1 MMVLPNKGGVVLAC
15 AVMLGAVAVPV
26 AALAQ
31 SGELAA
37 GISYSDR
44 YGATGSLG
52 LRFDDLMEGALDAS
66 ITHRSGEKGSDT
78 AGSLAYTHQLG
89 DTALGADSVVR
100 LRLSGLNSDW
110 SVNPYDTQSLD
121 VLVGVGA
128 ALNPN
133 TRWSVN
139 LVHNTSRLTQRGG
152 TVPAI
157 LAQDFGS
164 SQATWVEMGLSWT
177 NAPDAGL
184 FDQSLSVSGLIAST
198 IDGDAG
204 REWQSV
210 SLSVAAV
217 QPLGARL
224 AFALTGDAQVV
235 APQSDGGR
243 VHVIDR
249 VFANGR
255 QPRGFGWG
263 SPGPVDPVTEDA
275 LGGTR
280 QVSASAEL
288 RAPLPREGLSIAVF
302 FDMGSVWDL
311 SGDAVAGLDDSYA
324 LRSSAGIA
332 LRMQT
337 AIGLFE
343 MALSEP
349 IKSSAFDVAQP
360 VSLSFVAEF

>member
-1 MMVLPNKGGVVLAC
+1 MVFRVKVGAVLAC
-15 AVMLGAVAVPV
+15 GVVMGA
-26 AALAQ
+26 AALPVMAVAQ

-52 LRFDDLMEGALDAS
+52 LRFADLMEGALDIS
-66 ITHRSGEKGSDT
+66 VNHRSGEKGSDT
-78 AGSLAYTHQLG
+78 AASLAYTHQLG
-89 DTALGADSVVR
+89 DTALGAETALR

-110 SVNPYDTQSLD
+110 SVNPYDSRSLD
-121 VLVGVGA
+121 MLVGVGA

-164 SQATWVEMGLSWT
+164 SRATWVEMGLSWT
-177 NAPDAGL
+177 NAPEAGP
-184 FDQSLSVSGLIAST
+184 FDQSLSASGMIAST
-198 IDGDAG
+198 IDADAG
-204 REWQSV
+204 RDWHGA
-210 SLSVAAV
+210 SLSVAVV
-217 QPLGARL
+217 QPLGERF
-224 AFALTGDAQVV
+224 AFALRGDAQVV
-235 APQSDGGR
+235 VPQADGGR

-249 VFANGR
+249 LFANGR
-255 QPRGFGWG
+255 QPRGFAWG
-263 SPGPVDPVTEDA
+263 SPGPVDPVTRDA

-288 RAPLPREGLSIAVF
+288 RAPLPREGLSVAVF
-302 FDMGSVWDL
+302 VDMGSVWDL
-311 SGDAVAGLDDSYA
+311 SGDAVAGLDDGYG

-337 AIGLFE
+337 GLGLFE
-343 MALSEP
+343 AALSEP
-349 IKSSAFDVAQP
+349 IKSTAFDVAQP